1 MLWKSISPG
10 KLLGPVLSTFFLC
23 SQIFGANPLAPDK
36 ISDAGSRIKII
47 YPKPDQIVGAV
58 DSAFILGNV
67 PAENEKLAYKLFIN
81 DQFVP
86 VHPDGGFIG
95 FVPVTPGQFEFELE
109 AFLVDKDVFQKLG
122 PVGTKS
128 DIPSLYIQRSLSASV
143 NVLIPQPIP
152 DITLDSIVFD
162 REMDPPSGHLFLGA
176 GDRLK
181 VSFRGTPYRSAWF
194 SIPGVIDSVP
204 MAEITP
210 QVQPYWG
217 EAVFGAGAVP
227 DSLKI
232 RGIYSGFYD
241 IGPSTRCDSVYIEY
255 HLAPMTA
262 REIVRKFW
270 CPPHQTLDSNLPG
283 IIWSTDTSIVD
294 TQSSYAVT
302 LNDPGFPATVCFM
315 DSVQILRHRP
325 LKGYF
330 SIFQPRGVQALAVGA
345 EGDWYKIQLSATQFA
360 WALKQ
365 SVEKLPY
372 GALPPH
378 SYLKA
383 VRFSDTADRLLFE
396 LPLAGKHPFRVFE
409 DDRRTLRLQLFGVTS
424 DTDWI
429 RYDFSSDLV
438 DLVTWSQPEPGM
450 YELRIALNEN
460 IWGYD
465 SYYEG
470 NTFFLQ
476 INKPPDRLNDKLKGK
491 RIVLDPGHSRDFGAI
506 GPTGL
511 TESIANLA
519 IALELR
525 KELQSKG
532 AIVIM
537 TREDTS
543 HVELYDRPVIAGVA
557 DADLFVSIH
566 NNALPDG
573 VNPSDNNGS
582 STYYYHPHSID
593 MARAIHKELLKETK
607 LRDFGLYH
615 GNLAVNRPTQY
626 PAVLVECAFMILPE
640 QEALL
645 KTTKF
650 REKVA
655 KGITKG
661 LENFLKEFGDD

>member
-1 MLWKSISPG
+1 MF
-10 KLLGPVLSTFFLC
+10 LSTFLLFT
-23 SQIFGANPLAPDK
+23 SVFGSDGLAPDR
-36 ISDAGSRIKII
+36 IDDVNARIKVV

-58 DSAFILGNV
+58 DSTFVLGNV
-67 PAENEKLAYKLFIN
+67 PGENDRLAYKLFIN

-95 FVPVTPGQFEFELE
+95 FVPVMPGQFEFRLE
-109 AFLVDKDVFQKLG
+109 AFLIDKELFEKLDA
-122 PVGTKS
+122 PGTKD
-128 DIPSLYIQRSLSASV
+128 DIPSLYIQRSLATSV
-143 NVLIPQPIP
+143 NVLIPEPML
-152 DITLDSIVFD
+152 DMALDSISFD
-162 REMDPPSGHLFLGA
+162 REIDPPVGQVTMRA
-176 GDRLK
+176 GDRLR

-194 SIPGVIDSVP
+194 SIPGVVDSVP
-204 MAEITP
+204 MAETSP
-210 QVQPYWG
+210 REQPYWG

-241 IGPSTRCDSVYIEY
+241 VTPDARCDSTFIEY
-255 HLAPMTA
+255 HLGPMTA
-262 REIVRKFW
+262 REIVRKLW
-270 CPPHQTLDSNLPG
+270 CSSQEPLDSSLLSVIWLP
-283 IIWSTDTSIVD
+283 DTTVLD
-294 TQSSYAVT
+294 TVSSYAVT
-302 LNDPGFPATVCFM
+302 LNDPEYPFAVCFT
-315 DSVQILRHRP
+315 DSVQVIRHAP

-345 EGDWYKIQLSATQFA
+345 EADWYRIQLSRTQSA
-360 WALKQ
+360 WAQKKAVHRLDH
-365 SVEKLPY
+365 
-372 GALPPH
+372 GTLPPR

-383 VRFSDTADRLLFE
+383 VRFSDTGERLLFE
-396 LPLAGKHPFRVFE
+396 LPLAGQHPFRLYE
-409 DDRRTLRLQLFGVTS
+409 DDRRALRLQLFGVTTN
-424 DTDWI
+424 TDWI
-429 RYDFSSDLV
+429 RYDFSSDLI
-438 DLVTWSQPEPGM
+438 DLVTWSQPEEDI
-450 YELRIALNEN
+450 YELRIALNDD

-465 SYYEG
+465 TYYTG

-476 INKPPDRLNDKLKGK
+476 INKPPRKLDDKLKGK
-491 RIVLDPGHSRDFGAI
+491 RIVVDPGHSRDFGAI

-511 TESIANLA
+511 TESTANLA
-519 IALELR
+519 IALELKKR
-525 KELQSKG
+525 LESKG

-543 HVELYDRPVIAGVA
+543 HVELYDRPAIARMA

-573 VNPSDNNGS
+573 VNPYDNHGS

-593 MARAIHKELLKETK
+593 MARAIHRELLKETG

-626 PAVLVECAFMILPE
+626 PAVLVECAFIILPE

-645 KTTKF
+645 KTKKF
-650 REKVA
+650 REQVA